1 MWRKENSF
9 AGDID
14 SVNLQ
19 RGLREGYSKVGEDD
33 SFLAGYSYRDAD
45 SPSPDGDRIGQSSR
59 DSFKDKNG
67 NKTDDVFRHRLIKS
81 PSSELINRSVD
92 AGRDGPGDEKGR
104 GGDRA
109 VSQKGGGSK
118 NHSESQ
124 KGAGAAVGA
133 GGRGEENRRDDDVEE
148 QNDVRRREVSGLD
161 GARGQ
166 DGEKRRTAD
175 VEKQNDVKS
184 REVSGL
190 DGAEELLLRYVQ

>member
-1 MWRKENSF
+1 MWRKGDSSV
-9 AGDID
+9 GDID
-14 SVNLQ
+14 SVSLQ
-19 RGLREGYSKVGEDD
+19 IGLREGYSKVGEDD
-33 SFLAGYSYRDAD
+33 SFLAAYSYRDAD
-45 SPSPDGDRIGQSSR
+45 GPSPDGGRIGQSSR

-67 NKTDDVFRHRLIKS
+67 NKTGDDFRHRLIKS
-81 PSSELINRSVD
+81 PRSELINRSVN
-92 AGRDGPGDEKGR
+92 AGRDGPGNEKDR
-104 GGDRA
+104 GKDRA

-124 KGAGAAVGA
+124 KGDAAAVGA
-133 GGRGEENRRDDDVEE
+133 GGRGEYKRRDGDVEE

-161 GARGQ
+161 GAGGQ

-184 REVSGL
+184 REVWGL